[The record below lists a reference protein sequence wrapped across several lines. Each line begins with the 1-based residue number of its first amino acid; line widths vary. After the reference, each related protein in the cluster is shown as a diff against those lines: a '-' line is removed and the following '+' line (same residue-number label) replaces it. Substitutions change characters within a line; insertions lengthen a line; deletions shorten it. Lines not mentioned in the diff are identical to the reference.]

1 MFQISYI
8 DNTGNQDNVIVVN
21 LEDKYA
27 NECFQLIQSMKQK
40 ELDGE
45 YWTYRS
51 LTFQNN
57 NNQIK
62 TIDIYP
68 LAPFLAEGEEIIWH
82 QMKTE
87 GIRHKKVLWIE
98 ALTNY

>member
-27 NECFQLIQSMKQK
+27 NECLQLIQSMKQK

-51 LTFQNN
+51 LTFQTN

-68 LAPFLAEGEEIIWH
+68 LAPFLAQGEEIIWH

-98 ALTNY
+98 ALTN